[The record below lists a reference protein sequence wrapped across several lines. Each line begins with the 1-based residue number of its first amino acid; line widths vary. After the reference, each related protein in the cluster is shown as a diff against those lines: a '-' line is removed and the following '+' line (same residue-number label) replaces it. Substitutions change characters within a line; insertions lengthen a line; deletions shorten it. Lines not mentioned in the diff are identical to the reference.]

1 MTSLHDYITV
11 LMPSSPVPSH
21 PSVGVTLDSIA
32 RLRSYP
38 ELKECEII
46 IMLDGVRAEQEHRRD
61 DYEEYKRRLSWL
73 RLHNVRLMEF
83 PKHSHQATMTRE
95 ALETVKTSIVYFVE
109 HDTYAFGEI
118 PWRPFIH
125 IMNADVPVIRL
136 HIFHEILPVHA
147 HLYHERENIGGV
159 PLVRTTQWS
168 QRPHLALTDYYK
180 RIMAD
185 FFPPD
190 SITMIEDRMVSPA
203 TTLGWDRFRLRVYAP
218 DGDMTRSGTHD
229 GRQGDPKYPM
239 WWDGEWR

>member
-1 MTSLHDYITV
+1 
-11 LMPSSPVPSH
+11 MPSSPVPSH

-118 PWRPFIH
+118 LATIH
-125 IMNADVPVIRL
+125 P
-136 HIFHEILPVHA
+136 
-147 HLYHERENIGGV
+147 YHERG
-159 PLVRTTQWS
+159 RTGN
-168 QRPHLALTDYYK
+168 PAAH
-180 RIMAD
+180 
-185 FFPPD
+185 FPRNPAG
-190 SITMIEDRMVSPA
+190 TRAPVS
-203 TTLGWDRFRLRVYAP
+203 
-218 DGDMTRSGTHD
+218 
-229 GRQGDPKYPM
+229 
-239 WWDGEWR
+239 